1 MGLEVNIYDTP
12 AGGICA
18 SQGTFSSYISD
29 KFKAYHFMT
38 LLKYPAH
45 FFLRSECSL
54 CVFDDTVI
62 FFYHLCNCDTFM
74 F

>member
-1 MGLEVNIYDTP
+1 MIFQDVSYRICKSFLTPVVSFYD
-12 AGGICA
+12 
-18 SQGTFSSYISD
+18 YISD

-54 CVFDDTVI
+54 CIFDDTVML
-62 FFYHLCNCDTFM
+62 FYHLCNCDTFM